1 MMSRSVQ
8 RGVERG
14 NRQQRTPVGGN
25 GVAPVAP
32 RPPPPPSEEAI
43 TQLTSMGF
51 DRQAV
56 IRALQQTDNNV
67 EGAAN
72 RLLIG

>member
-1 MMSRSVQ
+1 MSRSVQ
-8 RGVERG
+8 RGAERG
-14 NRQQRTPVGGN
+14 NRQQRAPIGGN
-25 GVAPVAP
+25 GVTPVAP
-32 RPPPPPSEEAI
+32 HPPPPPSEEAI
-43 TQLTSMGF
+43 AQLTSMGF

-72 RLLIG
+72 RLLMG